1 MEDYCECEIYF
12 NSFKDIA
19 NHFTKQYGIFLK
31 SKSKDITSKGKY
43 DKLESLYTSLK
54 QMLESLPEKGNNCI
68 SFMKNCKKAH
78 KSQIEEITSKLSQ
91 LEVLSQ
97 RIDEYHEKL
106 IKEIPEELEE
116 TSEEED
122 KEDGKNKN
130 QEDEEAEYQEDEL
143 YANVDVT
150 KTMKNDQKNIVI
162 IKNLLQSAELK
173 AEREEE
179 KRKLFKLQSQ
189 LDDLWK
195 TIEVELNKNNEQI
208 DDIEEKVDNSMNQ
221 VIKGNDEELEKAA
234 QIAISRRK
242 LAYQSSLA
250 IALGAAGSIVP
261 GIGNAIGAALG
272 CLIGYGIYKID
283 KHRLNKAIK
292 KKKKMRN
299 ERENK

>member
-31 SKSKDITSKGKY
+31 RKGKDITSKGKY

-106 IKEIPEELEE
+106 IKEIQEELEE

-130 QEDEEAEYQEDEL
+130 QEDEETEYQEDEL

-189 LDDLWK
+189 LM
-195 TIEVELNKNNEQI
+195 I
-208 DDIEEKVDNSMNQ
+208 
-221 VIKGNDEELEKAA
+221 
-234 QIAISRRK
+234 
-242 LAYQSSLA
+242 
-250 IALGAAGSIVP
+250 
-261 GIGNAIGAALG
+261 
-272 CLIGYGIYKID
+272 YGKQ
-283 KHRLNKAIK
+283 
-292 KKKKMRN
+292 
-299 ERENK
+299 